1 MNGSGRRDRVSSDL
15 IEASHIG
22 LCREGGGTLAQ
33 IFVGL
38 QRAWHLVIDRHAN
51 FLVVTTRV
59 TGLRQS
65 VVGME
70 QGAGGGITDG
80 LGGVQSHW
88 EQPLT
93 LRKGPAAPPR
103 KLCAKNLPWQ
113 KRSVCF
119 INYKS

>member
-15 IEASHIG
+15 IEVGHGG
-22 LCREGGGTLAQ
+22 LCREGSGTLAQ

-38 QRAWHLVIDRHAN
+38 QQAWHLVIDRHAN
-51 FLVVTTRV
+51 FLVVTNRV

-80 LGGVQSHW
+80 LGGVRSHRR
-88 EQPLT
+88 T
-93 LRKGPAAPPR
+93 AF
-103 KLCAKNLPWQ
+103 C
-113 KRSVCF
+113 
-119 INYKS
+119 